1 MKMKINFLINLAENL
16 DESIFNSWEEAVDNY
31 YNKINFPSTLHSD
44 FFSLH
49 YLITKGEYGLIIDEK
64 EYGSDVIDEIRF
76 FFPHEDW
83 LFDNIIDSDKSSLK
97 NRSEDLGEYLYC
109 FYESV
114 KNTKIGDLFIETY
127 KNRLVNDLVS
137 ELFIYTTR
145 EELINVLGDTYYLL
159 RKYNLI

>member
-1 MKMKINFLINLAENL
+1 MKIDFLTNLAENL
-16 DESIFNSWEEAVDNY
+16 DSNKFKSWEEAVGSYHNL
-31 YNKINFPSTLHSD
+31 INFHDTINPG

-49 YLITKGEYGLIIDEK
+49 YLITKGESGLIVDEK
-64 EYGSDVIDEIRF
+64 DYGSDIIDEIRF

-83 LFDNIIDSDKSSLK
+83 LFDNISDSEKNSLMDI
-97 NRSEDLGEYLYC
+97 SEDLGEYLYS

-137 ELFIYTTR
+137 ELFIYTTK
-145 EELINVLGDTYYLL
+145 EEIINVLGDTYYLL